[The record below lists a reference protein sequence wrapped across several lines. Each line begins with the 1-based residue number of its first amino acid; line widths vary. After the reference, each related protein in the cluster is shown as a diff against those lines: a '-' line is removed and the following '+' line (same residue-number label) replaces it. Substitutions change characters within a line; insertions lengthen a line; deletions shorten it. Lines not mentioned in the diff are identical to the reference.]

1 MIIQSKY
8 TKIFHSKNLTRQ
20 KYDELHDFAVLIQ
33 NHKNTVSE
41 YINDNLLHFLEYNR
55 FHFLKEMRERF
66 KDVIPSSFDAQLY
79 TQVFTCYQNKFDA
92 IQRKLV
98 FEVVTFKGFEF
109 YKRDTKRHKKGDL
122 KKVVFGKKQTPLSNC
137 LTYLARYDNEST
149 IDYINSNISGCDE
162 KKREFYNNI
171 LRCCEKYGFER
182 LHKLALS
189 KRKRIVKHYSEHPI
203 EFKSLTFSGRCRKT
217 RIIDYNSKFGSV
229 INSFISLSG
238 IGRSKGRK
246 SFDIPVTF
254 SKGWHGNMRD
264 YRKDNPDYE
273 YTITFNNKEHQVNI
287 HLCKDGERYIP
298 QANGNTIGIDANC
311 KHNLFSLSDE
321 TTYDY
326 DRKLV
331 NDFCKLSLEID
342 RFKENNKEYKVGKR
356 KQQKLDTL
364 KSKMVKSEQH
374 LIANMCKT
382 LQSQGIGHIV
392 MEDLDNG
399 FGKCYVKDKDN
410 EDINYNRK
418 VKFLGLS
425 SLKQEVEHIARKY
438 DIAVSTVQAS
448 YTSKMCPMCGCIE
461 DENRPNQETFECI
474 ECGYKDNA
482 DFNAAKNIRN
492 RVLVT
497 VLRESLLKQ
506 LDNGAFESRKLK
518 REKVKE
524 VLLSFRR
531 SLQNVGSECI
541 KSTMT
546 TFDYV

>member
-8 TKIFHSKNLTRQ
+8 TKIFHSNGLTRQ

-33 NHKNTVSE
+33 NHKNTVSQ
-41 YINDNLLHFLEYNR
+41 YVNDNLLHFLEYNK
-55 FHFLKEMRERF
+55 FQFLKEMRERF
-66 KDVIPSSFDAQLY
+66 KYVIPSSFDTQLY
-79 TQVFTCYQNKFDA
+79 TQVFTCYQNKFEA

-109 YKRDTKRHKKGDL
+109 YKRYTKKHKKGDF
-122 KKVVFGKKQTPLSNC
+122 KKVVCDKKKTPLTTT
-137 LTYLARYDNEST
+137 LTYLARYGNENT
-149 IDYINSNISGCDE
+149 INYISSNISKCDE

-171 LRCCEKYGFER
+171 LRCCNKFGFER
-182 LHKLALS
+182 LYKLALS

-217 RIIDYNSKFGSV
+217 RIIDYNSKFGSK
-229 INSFISLSG
+229 INSFVSLSG
-238 IGRSKGRK
+238 ISRK
-246 SFDIPVTF
+246 SFDVPVTF
-254 SKGWHGNMRD
+254 NKGWHGNMKD
-264 YRKDNPDYE
+264 YRKKNPDYE
-273 YTITFNNKEHQVNI
+273 YTITFNEKEHQVNI

-298 QANGNTIGIDANC
+298 QVHGNTIGIDVNC

-326 DRKLV
+326 NRQLV
-331 NDFCKLSLEID
+331 NDFCSLSLEID
-342 RFKENNKEYKVGKR
+342 KLKENKTYAIGKR
-356 KQQKLDTL
+356 KQRKLDVL
-364 KSKMVKSEQH
+364 KAKMVKSEQQ
-374 LIANMCKT
+374 LISTMCKT
-382 LQSQGIGHIV
+382 LQSQGVGHIV

-410 EDINYNRK
+410 EYINYNRK

-448 YTSKMCPMCGCIE
+448 YTSKMCPICGCIE
-461 DENRPNQETFECI
+461 DENRPNQEIFECV

-497 VLRESLLKQ
+497 VLQEFLLKQ
-506 LDNGAFESRKLK
+506 KDNGAFEPKKLK

-524 VLLSFRR
+524 VLLSFRSNLQKNAR
-531 SLQNVGSECI
+531 SEHNKI
-541 KSTMT
+541 KIN
-546 TFDYV
+546 TFVYV

>member
-8 TKIFHSKNLTRQ
+8 TKIFHSKDLTRQ
-20 KYDELHDFAVLIQ
+20 KYDELHDFAVLIRK
-33 NHKNTVSE
+33 HKNTVSQHV
-41 YINDNLLHFLEYNR
+41 NDNLLHFLEYNK
-55 FHFLKEMRERF
+55 FKFAKEMRERF
-66 KDVIPSSFDAQLY
+66 KDVITSSFDDQLY
-79 TQVFTCYQNKFDA
+79 TQVFICYQNKFDI

-98 FEVVTFKGFEF
+98 FEVKTFNGFDF
-109 YKRDTKRHKKGDL
+109 YKRDTKKHKKGDL
-122 KKVVFGKKQTPLSNC
+122 KKLIINKKQSQLSNC
-137 LTYLARYDNEST
+137 LTYLARYGNEST
-149 IDYINSNISGCDE
+149 IDYINSNISKCDE

-182 LHKLALS
+182 LFNLVLS
-189 KRKRIVKHYSEHPI
+189 KRKRIVKHYSEYPI
-203 EFKSLTFSGRCRKT
+203 KFKSLTFNGRCRKT
-217 RIIDYNSKFGSV
+217 RIIDYNRKFSSV

-238 IGRSKGRK
+238 IGRK

-254 SKGWHGNMRD
+254 NKGWHGSMKD
-264 YRKDNPDYE
+264 YRKSNPDYR
-273 YTITFNNKEHQVNI
+273 YTLTFNERNHQVNI

-298 QANGNTIGIDANC
+298 QVHGETIGIDVNC

-342 RFKENNKEYKVGKR
+342 KLKEKDKEYKVGKR

-364 KSKMVKSEQH
+364 KTKMIKSEQQ

-382 LQSQGIGHIV
+382 LHSQGVGHIV

-399 FGKCYVKDKDN
+399 FGRCYVKDKDN
-410 EDINYNRK
+410 NDINYNRK
-418 VKFLGLS
+418 VKFLSLS

-448 YTSKMCPMCGCIE
+448 YTSKMCPICGCIE
-461 DENRPNQETFECI
+461 DENRPSQETFECV
-474 ECGYKDNA
+474 ECGHKDNA

-497 VLRESLLKQ
+497 VLQETLLKR
-506 LDNGAFESRKLK
+506 LDNGAFESRKIK

-541 KSTMT
+541 KSSIT
-546 TFDYV
+546 TFEYV